1 VFEMLGSYALKEIK
15 RRKLRSTASVMG
27 YVIAVAFL
35 IILVTFAQ
43 SYNVEA
49 TAQLNQVGTHFV
61 VYTPDSIVCPCSL
74 IAEVGP
80 FFKSTYTSTFGSGI
94 VDTVAALPGVADAAP
109 CLMFR
114 LGNLTICGVDYDS
127 LATQA
132 NVVAPKTIV
141 AGDYSK
147 ANGPD
152 AILIDSVYADVTG
165 LDVGDD
171 LTAFDRTFTVVGI
184 VNPSLYS
191 KPAGTANLYAPL
203 PVVQEIAR
211 YYGSLYLF
219 EMDDINVILVEISPE
234 GNSTY
239 INTVEKEVLGV
250 LNEYSG
256 EVGAVVGYQCS
267 LAARKVISV
276 TDESAWAISIVLLIC
291 MTLFALKSQFGSVV
305 ERTKEIGILK
315 AIGWTDSDVT
325 KQVFLESLL
334 QGLAGGI
341 IGVGLGY
348 LVTLLIPSLGLVS
361 TQGLVLQVSPIL
373 PLIGMVFSIS
383 GGVLAGIL
391 PAWRA
396 AKLQPAEALR
406 RL

>member
-1 VFEMLGSYALKEIK
+1 MLGNYALKEIK
-15 RRKLRSTASVMG
+15 RRKLRSTASIMG

-35 IILVTFAQ
+35 IIMVTFAQ

-61 VYTPDSIVCPCSL
+61 VYTPESIVCPCSL

-80 FFKSTYTSTFGSGI
+80 FFKSTYTSTFNSGI
-94 VDTVAALPGVADAAP
+94 VEAVAALPGVADAAP

-114 LGNLTICGVDYDS
+114 LGNLTICGVNYDS

-132 NVVAPKTIV
+132 NAVAPKTMV
-141 AGDYSK
+141 AGNYSK
-147 ANGPD
+147 AND
-152 AILIDSVYADVTG
+152 AGAVLVDSVYADVTG
-165 LDVGDD
+165 LNVGDNFD
-171 LTAFDRTFTVVGI
+171 AFDRTFTVVGI
-184 VNPSLYS
+184 VDPSLYS
-191 KPAGTANLYAPL
+191 KPAGTANMYAPL

-211 YYGSLYLF
+211 YYGNLYLF
-219 EMDDINVILVEISPE
+219 EIDDINVILVEISPE

-239 INTVEKEVLGV
+239 INTVEKEVLGI

-276 TDESAWAISIVLLIC
+276 TTESAWAISIVLLIC

-334 QGLAGGI
+334 QGFAGGL

-348 LVTLLIPSLGLVS
+348 LITFLIPSLGLVS
-361 TQGLVLQVSPIL
+361 TQGLVLTVSPVL
-373 PLIGMVFSIS
+373 PLLGVVFSIS
-383 GGVLAGIL
+383 GGVLAGIF